1 MHPFFEEYLDFLRS
15 RKSESTLR
23 AYASDLRQLD
33 EFNEGEF
40 KFETDILRLFLRKHG
55 GGATTR
61 ARKLSTLRGVAK
73 FLKSRGHIEKDPT
86 EPLEAPYR
94 RNRLPKSINVE
105 QANNLL
111 DQSTNSKTPLRDKA
125 ILELLYGAGL
135 RVAELVSIDLEVVD
149 WSNRQIRIIGKGN
162 KERFVFFSE
171 SARQALLEYKSIERS
186 DGRALFTNSKG
197 ERLTTRTVQKICK
210 RWALQAGLPP
220 DLSPHTLRHSFA
232 THMLDH
238 GADLKTIQQLLG
250 HSSLATTQI
259 YTHVSIDR
267 LHEAVNKAHPK
278 SQ

>member
-1 MHPFFEEYLDFLRS
+1 MHPHFEEYLDFLRS

-23 AYASDLRQLD
+23 AYASDLKQLD
-33 EFNEGEF
+33 EFNQGEF
-40 KFETDILRLFLRKHG
+40 KFDTENLRLFLRKFG

-61 ARKLSTLRGVAK
+61 ARKLSTLRGASK

-94 RNRLPKSINVE
+94 RNRLPKSINLE

-135 RVAELVSIDLEVVD
+135 RVAELISVDLDIID

-162 KERFVFFSE
+162 KERFVFFGE
-171 SARQALLEYKSIERS
+171 SAKAALLEYQSNERVP
-186 DGRALFTNSKG
+186 GQALFTNPKG
-197 ERLTTRTVQKICK
+197 HRLTTRTVQKICK
-210 RWALQAGLPP
+210 RWALHAGLPP

-267 LHEAVNKAHPK
+267 LHEAVNRAHPK